1 MEKTGGTITAP
12 KTMARYTYNFVDP
25 GFGPFKKRVRFTRG
39 TFAGWTPRMGP
50 VNVRYAIFRNK
61 ATELLIP
68 VYDLTKETKD
78 RIDAIHKANYA
89 KVEAAKEN
97 GELWV
102 N

>member
-1 MEKTGGTITAP
+1 
-12 KTMARYTYNFVDP
+12 
-25 GFGPFKKRVRFTRG
+25 
-39 TFAGWTPRMGP
+39 MGIA
-50 VNVRYAIFRNK
+50 NVPYAIFRNR

-89 KVEAAKEN
+89 GVEKAERE